1 MKVAITGGSGFVGQE
16 ITKQLTDN
24 GHEVY
29 ILTRSAKV
37 SNDSVH
43 MVKWLVDGSKPEDQL
58 NGVDAWIN
66 LAGAS
71 INEGRWTEE
80 QKHKIYDS
88 RMKATDEVL
97 RIFETV
103 PKKPIVL
110 VNASAIGIYP
120 LSEQATYTEE
130 SLARGSNFLAKTVDD
145 WEKKASK
152 AEQFGTR
159 VACGR
164 FGIILGKDQGALPLM
179 ALPYKMGVGG
189 KVGSGNQWVS
199 WVHVSDVAKAILY
212 AIENDDFKG
221 PFNVTS
227 PDPKQMYD
235 FGKILG
241 EVLHRPHWMPVPSF
255 ALKLVLG
262 DKSQLVLEGQ
272 RVMPEKLLTHG
283 FKFTYPDL
291 QKALKNIYA

>member
-16 ITKQLTDN
+16 ITKQLTAN

-29 ILTRSAKV
+29 ILTRSPKA

-43 MVKWLVDGSKPEDQL
+43 MVKWLVDGAKPEDQL

-80 QKHKIYDS
+80 QKQKIYDR
-88 RMKATDEVL
+88 RMKSTDEVL
-97 RIFETV
+97 RILGTV
-103 PKKPIVL
+103 SKKPTVL

-120 LSEQATYTEE
+120 PSEQATYTEE
-130 SLARGSNFLAKTVDD
+130 SFSRGSDFLAKTVED
-145 WEKKASK
+145 WEKKASE
-152 AEQFGTR
+152 AENFGTR

-164 FGIILGKDQGALPLM
+164 FGISLGKEQGALPLM

-199 WVHVSDVAKAILY
+199 WVHVSDVAKAVLY

-227 PDPKQMYD
+227 PDPKQMTE

-241 EVLHRPHWMPVPSF
+241 EVLRRPHWLPVPSF
-255 ALKLVLG
+255 ALKLALG

-272 RVMPEKLLTHG
+272 RVMPDKLLTHG